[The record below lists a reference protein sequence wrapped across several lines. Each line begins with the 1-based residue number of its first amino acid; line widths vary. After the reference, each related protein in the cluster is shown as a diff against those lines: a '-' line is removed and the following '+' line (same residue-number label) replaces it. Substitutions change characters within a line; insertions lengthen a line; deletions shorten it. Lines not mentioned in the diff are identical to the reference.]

1 MAKITLKG
9 NPAQTNGDLPSLGAK
24 APEFTLIATD
34 LSEKSLGDFAGK
46 KKILTINPSYDT
58 PVCQIAAKTF
68 HQKAAA
74 IPGLIALVISPDL
87 PFAQKR
93 YCGAEGI
100 EDAVTLSTF
109 RSSFLKDYGVEIQNG
124 PFKGLAARAVLVLDE
139 NNKVIY
145 RELVPEIAQEPNYAA
160 ALASVS

>member
-9 NPAQTNGDLPSLGAK
+9 NPAQTNGELPSVGAQ
-24 APEFTLIATD
+24 APAFTLVASD
-34 LSEKSLGDFAGK
+34 LSEKSLADFSGK
-46 KKILTINPSYDT
+46 RKILTINPSYDT

-74 IPGLIALVISPDL
+74 ISNLVALVISPDL

-109 RSSFLKDYGVEIQNG
+109 RSRFLKDYGVEIQDG

-139 NNKVIY
+139 NDKVIY
-145 RELVPEIAQEPNYAA
+145 RELVSEIAQEPDYAA